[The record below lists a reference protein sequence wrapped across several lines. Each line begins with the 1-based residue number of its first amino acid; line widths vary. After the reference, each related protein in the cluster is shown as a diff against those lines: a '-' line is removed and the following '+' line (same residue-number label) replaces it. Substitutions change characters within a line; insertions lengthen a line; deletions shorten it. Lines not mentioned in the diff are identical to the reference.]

1 MQLLKQE
8 NFDIVI
14 IGTGMGG
21 LVCGDILS
29 REGHRVC
36 MLEKNKQIG
45 GCLQTYVREKVIF
58 DSGVHYIGGLDKG
71 QSLYQVFQYL
81 GIMEKLKVKKM
92 ETVFDKIIIG
102 NDEKEYEYA
111 QGYENFI
118 NHLLADFPG
127 EEQALRLYCDRIKYV
142 CNKFPLYN
150 LRTGGRY
157 SEKEE
162 VLNIDT
168 KGYIES
174 ITANTTLQ
182 AVLAGNNMLYAG
194 QPGKTPFY
202 VHAMILNSYIE
213 SSWKC
218 LQGGSQIAKYMARN
232 IQDRGGMIERN
243 ATVKEIV
250 VVDDKVS
257 HVLLAD
263 DAKVYGNRFI
273 SNIHPLKTLEMTHTT
288 LIKNVFRNRV
298 KSLEN
303 SISVFTINVI
313 FNKNSFRYRSTNYY
327 YFDEG
332 QVWTSG
338 NYTTS
343 NWPLSYVLFFSGST
357 QQLEYAESM
366 TILAY
371 MRYDEVKQWED
382 SFNTIAAQDDRG
394 DEYASFKKNKAEV
407 LLNKV
412 EEKFPGLRSH
422 IKSYYTATPLSY
434 RDYIGNDDGSM
445 YGIVKDYKDPLKT
458 FIPSSTKLSNLYF
471 TGQNLNLHGI
481 LGATMSG
488 LVTCIDLMGNDTII
502 EKIKNA

>member
-1 MQLLKQE
+1 MKQD

-21 LVCGDILS
+21 LICGDILS
-29 REGHRVC
+29 REGYRVC

-45 GCLQTYVREKVIF
+45 GCLQIYVREKVIF

-71 QSLYQVFQYL
+71 QSLHQVFQYL

-92 ETVFDKIIIG
+92 GLVFDKIIIG
-102 NDEKEYEYA
+102 NDEKEYAYA

-118 NHLLADFPG
+118 KHLLVDFPG
-127 EEQALRLYCDRIKYV
+127 EEQALQLYCDRIKYV
-142 CNKFPLYN
+142 CSKFPLYN
-150 LRTGGRY
+150 LRVGGRY

-168 KGYIES
+168 KSYIES
-174 ITANTTLQ
+174 ITSNTKLQ

-218 LQGGSQIAKYMARN
+218 LNGGAQIAKYMARN
-232 IQDRGGMIERN
+232 ILDRGGMIRRN

-250 VVDDKVS
+250 VENDKVS
-257 HVLLAD
+257 YVLLTD
-263 DAKVYGNRFI
+263 DSKVFAKNFI
-273 SNIHPLKTLEMTHTT
+273 SNIHPLKTLEMTKTN

-313 FNKNSFRYRSTNYY
+313 FNKDSFKYRSTNYY

-332 QVWTSG
+332 RVWTSA
-338 NYTTS
+338 NYTET
-343 NWPLSYVLFFSGST
+343 NWPLSYVLFFSGNT
-357 QQLEYAESM
+357 HQQEYAESM
-366 TILAY
+366 TILTY
-371 MRYDEVKQWED
+371 MRFDEVKQWEAT
-382 SFNTIAAQDDRG
+382 FNTIAEQDDRG
-394 DEYASFKKNKAEV
+394 DTYANFKKNKAEI

-412 EEKFPGLRSH
+412 SEKFPDLKTH
-422 IKSYYTATPLSY
+422 IKSYYTSTPLTY

-445 YGIVKDYKDPLKT
+445 YGIVKDYKDPLRT
-458 FIPSSTKLSNLYF
+458 YIPSSTKLTNLYF

-488 LVTCIDLMGNDTII
+488 LLTCIDFMGNDTII